1 MSNQASKPKLN
12 LKQSLSKLVIARK
25 YLWIGLALFLV
36 VSYGYVVIKING
48 FVQQQPTTTQVA
60 QYLKNQANPSVN
72 PKIVSQLEQLQNHS
86 VSVQALFNQ
95 ARQNPF
101 Q

>member
-1 MSNQASKPKLN
+1 MAIL
-12 LKQSLSKLVIARK
+12 RK
-25 YLWIGLALFLV
+25 YLWIGLVLLLIA
-36 VSYGYVVIKING
+36 SYGYVLIKINS
-48 FVQQQPTTTQVA
+48 FVNQQPSTTQIG

-72 PKIVSQLEQLQNHS
+72 PKIVSQLEQLQNNS
-86 VSVQALFNQ
+86 VSVRALFNQ